1 MKENNLKLKNLQDLL
16 SGCSVLES
24 LEKITGIYPGSTIFT
39 TSFGLEDQVISHLI
53 FTNDLPVKVATID
66 TGRLF
71 RETYDV
77 YSSTLIKYRKKI
89 DVYFPDS
96 RAVEELLTE
105 KGPYSFYE
113 SVENRKECCSIR
125 KISPLNRALAGI
137 ECWISGIR
145 ADQSENRQNMDHVE
159 YDAERSIIKFYPL
172 FNWSFDD
179 VSKFAREN
187 NIPYNKLHDKG
198 FVSIGCAPCTRAIKP
213 GEDFRAGRWWWEQGK
228 KECGLHDRHS

>member
-1 MKENNLKLKNLQDLL
+1 MQNNLKLKNLQDLL

-24 LEKITGIYPGSTIFT
+24 LEKIAGIYPGSTIFT

-53 FTNDLPVKVATID
+53 FTNNLPVKVATLD

-71 RETYDV
+71 PETYDV
-77 YSSTLIKYRKKI
+77 HSSTLIKYRKKI
-89 DVYFPDS
+89 DVFFPDS
-96 RAVEELLTE
+96 GEVEALLTE
-105 KGPYSFYE
+105 KGPLSFYE
-113 SVENRKECCSIR
+113 SVENRKECCRIR

-145 ADQSENRQNMDHVE
+145 ADQSENRQNMDHIE
-159 YDAERSIIKFYPL
+159 YDAEKNIIKFYPL
-172 FNWSFDD
+172 FNWSFED
-179 VSKFAREN
+179 VTRFAKEN

-198 FVSIGCAPCTRAIKP
+198 FVSIGCGPCTRAIRP

-228 KECGLHDRHS
+228 KECGLHERLS